1 MSVHETLPRSSA
13 ENDDTQAMDPVEV
26 HDPLDPPTE
35 SRRTLP
41 RPTLADLP
49 VTAEEEHEKPVRRGL
64 FRRAEAEQA
73 ADIARPAA
81 EAAAETKQPTKKTK
95 DEDVSRTEEI
105 SRIEQPDADTE
116 ETRLDIPVVRAGS
129 SSAAPAIE
137 DEETPPTPEE
147 LRAQRRAE
155 RDKALGTRR
164 RPVEPEPEVEKN
176 EPRFK
181 RTTDKF
187 LGSFGLFLLR
197 IVAGGIIG
205 LHGFAHALDNAAVQ
219 TMLAGTIIPEPVIM
233 SYVLTGAEV
242 AIALALV
249 FGLFTRLAGLG
260 MALIGIGALVYV
272 HWVTNPFRGNTL
284 VGELELLLAAIG
296 LLFVCLG
303 GGGWS
308 VDAAFRRRRSAE
320 A

>member
-13 ENDDTQAMDPVEV
+13 ENDDTQAMDPVEA
-26 HDPLDPPTE
+26 HDPHDPPTE
-35 SRRTLP
+35 SRRALP

-49 VTAEEEHEKPVRRGL
+49 APPEEEQPVRRGL
-64 FRRAEAEQA
+64 FRRAEPGAA
-73 ADIARPAA
+73 ADKEQPASTTEP
-81 EAAAETKQPTKKTK
+81 EAADSNPTSTTT
-95 DEDVSRTEEI
+95 EDDKVRRTEEI
-105 SRIEQPDADTE
+105 SRVDDPDTGVE
-116 ETRLDIPVVRAGS
+116 ETRLDIPVSRESEPETEV
-129 SSAAPAIE
+129 APA
-137 DEETPPTPEE
+137 PTKEE

-155 RDKALGTRR
+155 RDLALGTRR
-164 RPVEPEPEVEKN
+164 RPVEAEPEDTPTDQPK
-176 EPRFK
+176 FK

-197 IVAGGIIG
+197 IVVGGIIG
-205 LHGFAHALDNAAVQ
+205 LHGFSHALDNAGLQ
-219 TMLAGTIIPEPVIM
+219 TMLAGTIIPEPAIM

-260 MALIGIGALVYV
+260 LALIGIGALVYV
-272 HWVTNPFRGNTL
+272 HWITNPFRGNTL
-284 VGELELLLAAIG
+284 VGELELLLAAVG